1 MIVEKRL
8 LYTAEPNITR
18 TEGWAVKSTD
28 VLVLAL
34 KKTLTRES
42 INISTPGQEI
52 LTVEHYFQVKKL
64 RMKHFIYEKWSFIH
78 KTSTEVENL
87 EFITVIRKI
96 DLSEVEYDRSCSTL
110 LEVWSMRIHCTKKFP
125 NHSQIKL
132 SRNYRGVGMKSMQ
145 VNILC
150 GGTSSSKGGTW
161 QY

>member
-8 LYTAEPNITR
+8 LYTAEPNLTR

-64 RMKHFIYEKWSFIH
+64 RMKHIISENGHLTIRHQPQH
-78 KTSTEVENL
+78 KILNL
-87 EFITVIRKI
+87 
-96 DLSEVEYDRSCSTL
+96 L
-110 LEVWSMRIHCTKKFP
+110 LYCNS
-125 NHSQIKL
+125 
-132 SRNYRGVGMKSMQ
+132 
-145 VNILC
+145 
-150 GGTSSSKGGTW
+150 
-161 QY
+161 